1 MTKKPGNRYE
11 VELDWY
17 YISKENLLKWAVV
30 LLLAVA
36 VGVVGY
42 LLLRPKPD
50 SLPRRAER
58 EVAQADFIYHLAGT
72 NRPKDPAEFT
82 AYLEQYPEGSF
93 AALAEARRQSLTEAQ
108 EAPVAEK
115 TEADTT
121 ELTFWDSVKDSDN
134 PAMYSA
140 YLEKY
145 PDGSFATLARVRI
158 DELGAAG

>member
-1 MTKKPGNRYE
+1 LAEARRDALLAEQAEPAAAPAAEPDLVT
-11 VELDWY
+11 VELAFWES
-17 YISKENLLKWAVV
+17 IKE
-30 LLLAVA
+30 
-36 VGVVGY
+36 
-42 LLLRPKPD
+42 
-50 SLPRRAER
+50 S
-58 EVAQADFIYHLAGT
+58 T
-72 NRPKDPAEFT
+72 DPAEFA

-108 EAPVAEK
+108 EAPVPEK

-145 PDGSFATLARVRI
+145 PHGSFATLAKVRI
-158 DELGAAG
+158 DELGAAAAG